1 MITKVLN
8 FDVKALPLDGV
19 SELRDTELSDLLQID
34 QNTSETGNNNLE
46 TLESLRRQRD
56 SLRES
61 IAQLTMQTSKL

>member
-19 SELRDTELSDLLQID
+19 SELRDTELSEFFQIE
-34 QNTSETGNNNLE
+34 QVTSEKGNGTLE

-56 SLRES
+56 TLRES
-61 IAQLTMQTSKL
+61 IA